1 MNEHLTNNPAWEQKT
16 LEKLVL
22 ESLKEQKRRRRWG
35 VFFKLLFF
43 IFLFSVL
50 YLLWPSNDLST
61 ASRNK
66 KHVALIN
73 INGII
78 AANNEASADNVI
90 DALQDAYKDKSTKAV
105 ILSINSPGGSPVQA
119 SQIYDEVRY
128 LENKHSNIKV
138 YAVCSDL
145 CASAAYF
152 IASSANNI
160 YADPAS
166 LVGSIGVLLEGF
178 GFVDTMHKIGVE
190 RRLFTSGSHKGFLDP
205 FSPVKPDEEQYAQS
219 LLDNVHQQFI
229 QKVQQGR
236 GNRLKNDPNLF
247 SGLVWTGNQAL
258 SLGLIDG
265 YGDVLSVARDVIKI
279 DDVEDYTIKPS
290 IFDQISGNFGAKFA
304 HSIASEFG
312 NDFTGLQEQ

>member
-1 MNEHLTNNPAWEQKT
+1 MSEHLTNTAWEQKT
-16 LEKLVL
+16 LEKLLL
-22 ESLKEQKRRRRWG
+22 ENLKEQKRRRRWG

-43 IFLFSVL
+43 VFLFAIL
-50 YLLWPSNDLST
+50 FLLWPANDLST
-61 ASRNK
+61 ANRTK
-66 KHVALIN
+66 KHVALIT
-73 INGII
+73 IDGEI

-90 DALQDAYKDKSTKAV
+90 DALQDAYKDKNTKGI

-152 IASSANNI
+152 IAASANYI

-166 LVGSIGVLLEGF
+166 LVGSIGVLMDGF
-178 GFVDTMHKIGVE
+178 GFVDTLHKVGAE
-190 RRLFTSGSHKGFLDP
+190 RRLIISGTHKGFLDP
-205 FSPVKPDEEQYAQS
+205 FSPLKPDEERYAQT

-229 QKVQQGR
+229 AKVVNGR
-236 GNRLKNDPNLF
+236 GNRLKSDPNLF

-258 SLGLIDG
+258 GLGLIDG
-265 YGDVLSVARDVIKI
+265 YGNVLTVARDVIKN
-279 DDVEDYTIKPS
+279 DNLVDYTVKPNL
-290 IFDQISGNFGAKFA
+290 FDQISGNFGAKFA
-304 HSIASEFG
+304 HSIAGQF
-312 NDFTGLQEQ
+312 NNTFTGLKE